1 MNKRKKVKAQLMYC
15 LCSLLLE
22 CLDELKSTT
31 QRMLKF
37 RDDLIGFCEELNNE
51 VADTNVIQR
60 GTYFQELSKKIDTLI
75 RKNYEE

>member
-1 MNKRKKVKAQLMYC
+1 MYC
-15 LCSLLLE
+15 LCTLLLE
-22 CLDELKSTT
+22 CLDELKPTSSK
-31 QRMLKF
+31 MLKF
-37 RDDLIGFCEELNNE
+37 RDDLIGFCEELNNK

>member
-15 LCSLLLE
+15 LFTLLLE
-22 CLDELKSTT
+22 CLDELKPTSSK
-31 QRMLKF
+31 MLKF
-37 RDDLIGFCEELNNE
+37 RHDLIGFCEELNNE